1 LNKDAPVSRPVQ
13 RIGVISSHA
22 FSADFTTTT
31 PEQKFRYTQGR
42 RRSLRSRGHA
52 SGSHRSAAGQHDQL
66 ADHRRPVD
74 PATELEHTRLV
85 GGERDGGE
93 LAALDGETDIV
104 AVDRG
109 RVLRALTPRISSV
122 FLIKDSPPK
131 PKPTAPTDKRRSI
144 ACRCPRASVPIW
156 PAGDRRFVTSRFRPK
171 SSHKCLKLSNFIE

>member
-1 LNKDAPVSRPVQ
+1 MGIQDKPTSPASPWQNGFAERLIGSIRRECADHIIVLGEMHLRRVLKSYADYYNCVRRHRSLNKDAPVSRPVQ

-31 PEQKFRYTQGR
+31 PELKFRYTQGR

-109 RVLRALTPRISSV
+109 RVLRAV
-122 FLIKDSPPK
+122 N
-131 PKPTAPTDKRRSI
+131 A
-144 ACRCPRASVPIW
+144 
-156 PAGDRRFVTSRFRPK
+156 
-171 SSHKCLKLSNFIE
+171 